1 MVQALYEKYR
11 VDFEMFEYGISEYM
25 KYASDSDGFMPD
37 TINVGKTDN
46 DKDDDQVISEP
57 STVNPWFRIL
67 NLSLPLNLIFSI
79 IPTYCDISDIIAS
92 FKSAVNVQ
100 VWNKD

>member
-1 MVQALYEKYR
+1 MKLNTVSPADKLFSQVSKKMVQALYEKYR

-57 STVNPWFRIL
+57 STVNP
-67 NLSLPLNLIFSI
+67 
-79 IPTYCDISDIIAS
+79 
-92 FKSAVNVQ
+92 
-100 VWNKD
+100 